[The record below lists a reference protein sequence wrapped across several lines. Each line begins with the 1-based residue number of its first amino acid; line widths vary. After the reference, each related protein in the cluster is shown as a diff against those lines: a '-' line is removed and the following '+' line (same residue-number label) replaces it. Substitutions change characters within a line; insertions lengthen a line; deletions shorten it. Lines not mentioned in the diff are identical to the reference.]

1 LAGSVL
7 LKLKTLGVPVQID
20 HCGLCDVSLTQLYQ
34 LTRLKYGK
42 FDCLKLDCSLV
53 SGLDASKPNL
63 EILRKIMAIS
73 QDLGMGMIATGVET
87 IGQIAQLKALKC
99 VYGQGYFFSKPV
111 EGSKVE
117 KLMGDLAVNS

>member
-1 LAGSVL
+1 
-7 LKLKTLGVPVQID
+7 
-20 HCGLCDVSLTQLYQ
+20 
-34 LTRLKYGK
+34 
-42 FDCLKLDCSLV
+42 
-53 SGLDASKPNL
+53 
-63 EILRKIMAIS
+63 MAIS